1 MKDYAYPMLMA
12 HQKLKDAHEDGL
24 KKDYL
29 EAATK
34 IADAVVWLR
43 QAREAFVEH
52 DEADRLWDVNVQ
64 K

>member
-52 DEADRLWDVNVQ
+52 DEMERLWDVSVQ